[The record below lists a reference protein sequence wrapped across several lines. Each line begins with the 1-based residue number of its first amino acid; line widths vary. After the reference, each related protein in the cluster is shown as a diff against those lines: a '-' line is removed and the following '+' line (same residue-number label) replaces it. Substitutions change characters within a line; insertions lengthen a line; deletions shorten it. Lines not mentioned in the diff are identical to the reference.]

1 MEWQYYIP
9 WQGQSKSDLHY
20 VGHKTPSRVFDYPQN
35 QPVADELRKILPNVM
50 KTFFSLSLSI
60 FQPFIR
66 ATKLNTLSKMNDKF
80 DIFFP
85 FVPSNVQEKKPQ

>member
-50 KTFFSLSLSI
+50 KTFFSLSIYISA
-60 FQPFIR
+60 FY
-66 ATKLNTLSKMNDKF
+66 
-80 DIFFP
+80 
-85 FVPSNVQEKKPQ
+85 PSYEVEYSLENEW